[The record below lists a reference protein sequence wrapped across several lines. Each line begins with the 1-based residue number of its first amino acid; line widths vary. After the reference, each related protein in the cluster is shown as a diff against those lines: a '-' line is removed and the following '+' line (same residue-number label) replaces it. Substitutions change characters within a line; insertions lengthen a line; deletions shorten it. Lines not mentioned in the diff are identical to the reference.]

1 MAIKVL
7 REKAKAN
14 FMLETWV
21 NHWSVGL
28 IRAYLTRRDSEP
40 PRLPPALFIR
50 REGRRNSMLTI
61 GGRE

>member
-28 IRAYLTRRDSEP
+28 VSAI
-40 PRLPPALFIR
+40 
-50 REGRRNSMLTI
+50 
-61 GGRE
+61 